1 MKNDNSMIRI
11 LDARSRITIPKE
23 MRDLANIQADDIVK
37 IIPDEGSIL
46 IRKVGIQDYIGNSEK
61 ELIDNIQNALAL
73 LNKTK
78 RIKVAKSIIGSLE
91 RMDKHDS

>member
-1 MKNDNSMIRI
+1 MIRI
-11 LDARSRITIPKE
+11 LDARGRITIPKE
-23 MRDLANIQADDIVK
+23 IRDLANIQSDDIVK
-37 IIPDEGSIL
+37 MIPDEGSIL
-46 IRKVGIQDYIGNSEK
+46 IRKVGVQDYLGNTQK

-73 LNKTK
+73 LSKTK

>member
-11 LDARSRITIPKE
+11 LDARGRITIPKE
-23 MRDLANIQADDIVK
+23 ICDLANIQTDDIVK
-37 IIPDEGSIL
+37 MIPDEGSIL
-46 IRKVGIQDYIGNSEK
+46 IRKVGVQDYAGNSEK
-61 ELIDNIQNALAL
+61 ELVDNIQNALAL

-91 RMDKHDS
+91 RMDIHDS

>member
-1 MKNDNSMIRI
+1 MKNNTSMIRI
-11 LDARSRITIPKE
+11 LDSRGRITIPKE
-23 MRDLANIQADDIVK
+23 IRDLANIQSDDIVK
-37 IIPDEGSIL
+37 MVPDEGSIL
-46 IRKVGIQDYIGNSEK
+46 IRKVGVQDYAGNSEK
-61 ELIDNIQNALAL
+61 ELVDNIQNALAL

>member
-1 MKNDNSMIRI
+1 MKNDTSIIRI
-11 LDARSRITIPKE
+11 LDARGRITIPKE

-37 IIPDEGSIL
+37 VIPNEGGIL
-46 IRKVGIQDYIGNSEK
+46 IRKVGIQDYAGNSEK
-61 ELIDNIQNALAL
+61 ELVDNIQNALAL